1 LRNDDG
7 LFPAYTDHLI
17 SERPELTLLVAIYP
31 ALFHYANNVAIAVL
45 PSLLRVLLLH
55 VFLAILVY
63 VLFFVLYR
71 WHALRAAV
79 AASIFLV
86 FFHTYGIL
94 FNYFVKLDAFQV
106 EHYVALPLYLL
117 AAVYA
122 SWLAAKL
129 SPSLLER
136 AWNGAT
142 LVLAGLLIFNL
153 VRIVP
158 RELAKAQPTA
168 QAAPAALEAVSGSSG
183 GAYPDIYY
191 IVLDEFSGF
200 EPMRQYWNYHGVDN
214 FKASL
219 EAKGFL
225 VTEKSRSSSID
236 TLHQMAERLNYRE
249 IPEEERSTEA
259 YFDALEENSVV
270 RYLKSRGYTTVVFD
284 EKNFGYSAL
293 PEMKADYSFRYGL
306 DNATVA
312 ATDMRNL
319 FDDFGI
325 LVADN
330 TMLQAFPVLYNRPSD
345 PFFEK
350 HVDMVNF
357 TAAKVGDL
365 AEIQSPKFVYVHLL
379 LPHYPFMFS
388 ADGTMNDPSNYY
400 NWNYYL
406 GTYIFSMDLL
416 EKMADDILKDVDPAH
431 PPIIILQS
439 DHGARNF
446 LVSTRNGVILE
457 DFPEEY
463 STHILNAM
471 YLPGI
476 DTSPIEEDFNPINT
490 FPFLFNALFDAGI
503 PLK

>member
-1 LRNDDG
+1 MIARTWRAVQ
-7 LFPAYTDHLI
+7 PA
-17 SERPELTLLVAIYP
+17 LLPLALAVYP
-31 ALFHYANNVAIAVL
+31 GLFHYANNAAITVL
-45 PSLLRVLLLH
+45 PSLLRVLVLH
-55 VFLAILVY
+55 FVLALGLYVVFL
-63 VLFFVLYR
+63 VLCR
-71 WHALRAAV
+71 RRATGAAM

-94 FNYFVKLDAFQV
+94 VNYFVKLDAFQV
-106 EHYVALPLYLL
+106 EHYFALPLFLL
-117 AAVYA
+117 TAIYA
-122 SWLAAKL
+122 SWLATRL
-129 SPSLLER
+129 DPSLLER
-136 AWNGAT
+136 TWNGAA
-142 LVLAGLLIFNL
+142 LILAGLLVFNL

-158 RELAKAQPTA
+158 RELEKAQPTA
-168 QAAPAALEAVSGSSG
+168 LAAPAGTAITASPAAEN
-183 GAYPDIYY
+183 YPDIYY

-200 EPMRQYWNYHGVDN
+200 EPIREYWNYQGVDN
-214 FKASL
+214 FKESL

-225 VTEKSRSSSID
+225 ITEKSRSTSID

-249 IPEEERSTEA
+249 IPQDEGSVDM
-259 YFDALEENSVV
+259 YFDALADSSVV
-270 RYLKSRGYTTVVFD
+270 RRLRSMGYTAVVFD

-293 PEMKADYSFRYGL
+293 PEMQADYSFRYGL
-306 DNATVA
+306 DEATVA
-312 ATDMRNL
+312 ATDMGSL

-330 TMLQAFPVLYNRPSD
+330 TMLQAFPLFQRRPRD
-345 PFFEK
+345 AFFDK
-350 HVDMVNF
+350 HLDMVDF
-357 TAAKVGDL
+357 TASKVGDL
-365 AEIQSPKFVYVHLL
+365 EGIQSPKFVYVHLL

-388 ADGTMNDPSNYY
+388 ADGTINDPSTYY

-406 GTYIFSMDLL
+406 GNYVFSMNLL
-416 EKMADDILKDVDPAH
+416 EKMVDDILDDADPAH

-439 DHGARNF
+439 DHGVRNI
-446 LVSTRNGVILE
+446 LVASRNGVILE

-476 DTSPIEEDFNPINT
+476 DTSQIEEDFNPINT